1 MRCACECHCLFNLA
15 CVRINRSASLGTFAG
30 LCSSLPRVDMSSFA
44 ESEAVFKDRVFSAGL
59 DEAVYKALSDA
70 GFKTLSKFAFS
81 SSYTP
86 GAVDESAFVKTVKEI
101 LKRDAN
107 LAELASFRR
116 LLHEAFSLVTAEMKQ
131 QLERSEEVHARK
143 LTQPERA
150 DLYARQVE
158 RLKGLSLKGPL
169 EASDALVDAFCSM
182 YESNRDTVA
191 VCTAASWAQYGSI
204 ESVGIQYSPEVG

>member
-1 MRCACECHCLFNLA
+1 
-15 CVRINRSASLGTFAG
+15 
-30 LCSSLPRVDMSSFA
+30 MSSFA

-59 DEAVYKALSDA
+59 DETVYKALSDA

-116 LLHEAFSLVTAEMKQ
+116 LLHEAFSLVAAEMKQ

-150 DLYARQVE
+150 DLYSRQVV
-158 RLKGLSLKGPL
+158 RLKGLCLKGPL
-169 EASDALVDAFCSM
+169 EPSDALVDAFCSV
-182 YESNRDTVA
+182 YESNRLRFV
-191 VCTAASWAQYGSI
+191 SW
-204 ESVGIQYSPEVG
+204 EK